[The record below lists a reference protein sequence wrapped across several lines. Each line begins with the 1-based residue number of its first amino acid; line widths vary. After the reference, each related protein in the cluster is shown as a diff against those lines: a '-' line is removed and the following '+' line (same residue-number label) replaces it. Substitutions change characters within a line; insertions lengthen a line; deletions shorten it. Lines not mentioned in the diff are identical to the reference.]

1 MNVLKL
7 GEGRRVSS
15 FWKFLR
21 VPGVVLTALVS
32 MFLWVN
38 KTCKELGGVQRE
50 TFKAEMCSQICALAG
65 WGACTLKSGP
75 GTRWTISSCQSGS
88 SQFKGSSRQRC
99 QVSSRTLQRPSNG
112 CRLRSIVK
120 ICLLLSIPGRADPE
134 FSKLFMEAFWDTFA
148 KHGMTQYSCLPLLSS
163 WFDY

>member
-7 GEGRRVSS
+7 GEGRRVFS

-21 VPGVVLTALVS
+21 VPGVVLTALLS

-65 WGACTLKSGP
+65 TGSLHFEV
-75 GTRWTISSCQSGS
+75 GTRDQMDH
-88 SQFKGSSRQRC
+88 Q
-99 QVSSRTLQRPSNG
+99 
-112 CRLRSIVK
+112 
-120 ICLLLSIPGRADPE
+120 
-134 FSKLFMEAFWDTFA
+134 
-148 KHGMTQYSCLPLLSS
+148 
-163 WFDY
+163 